1 VTKRAEGAPWR
12 ATQAF
17 CGNFPKTSAPERSH
31 GASFSFRHLF
41 YEQTLRQ
48 MDASFN
54 LGMARLH
61 QYEADFFAKDVHTA
75 PVRDAR
81 VFWRNRGPRIAAN
94 HGLLNEDLA

>member
-1 VTKRAEGAPWR
+1 
-12 ATQAF
+12 
-17 CGNFPKTSAPERSH
+17 
-31 GASFSFRHLF
+31 
-41 YEQTLRQ
+41 